1 MLVGEL
7 EREINGE
14 ETRATRLGL
23 NFGGGKEKAQKVEL
37 IRVTRSTRGQGK
49 KREEEDRSR
58 EDGVIKGMI
67 GASSSDNN
75 NHHHHKRERER
86 K

>member
-23 NFGGGKEKAQKVEL
+23 NFWRGERKGTKGGVDTSDPINTGTRKEERRRRSVE
-37 IRVTRSTRGQGK
+37 RRWSDQGN
-49 KREEEDRSR
+49 DRS
-58 EDGVIKGMI
+58 
-67 GASSSDNN
+67 
-75 NHHHHKRERER
+75 
-86 K
+86 